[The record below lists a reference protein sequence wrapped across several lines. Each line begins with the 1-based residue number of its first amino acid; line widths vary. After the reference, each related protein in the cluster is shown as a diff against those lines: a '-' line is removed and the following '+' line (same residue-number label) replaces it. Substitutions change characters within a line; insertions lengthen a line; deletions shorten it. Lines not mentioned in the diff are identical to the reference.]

1 VSVERDDDE
10 TWSWSS
16 KARRQPY
23 HARRLALRALKAQRS
38 GTLLYEF
45 VAAHD
50 APSAVSELA
59 YWCAWERRSRLRRDY
74 DERLASAPM
83 DEQTR
88 ALLPFIEASQPTL
101 IRLSDHERRYGIR
114 WVRAPL
120 YLAIMRGDLERELRK
135 CYRYSIAFVV
145 LDREE
150 LVATW
155 EGDLEPWSPSD

>member
-1 VSVERDDDE
+1 MSVERDEDAS
-10 TWSWSS
+10 SWSS
-16 KARRQPY
+16 KARRAPW
-23 HARRLALRALKAQRS
+23 HARRLALRALRAQRS

-45 VAAHD
+45 VGSHD
-50 APSAVSELA
+50 APSVVSELA

-74 DERLASAPM
+74 DARLRDAPM

-88 ALLPFIEASQPTL
+88 ALLSFIEASQPVL

-114 WVRAPL
+114 WIRAPL
-120 YLAIMRGDLERELRK
+120 YLAIMRGDLERELRR
-135 CYRYSIAFVV
+135 CYRYSLAFVV

-155 EGDLEPWSPSD
+155 EGDLAPWLPSE